1 MNSFSIGNIYKGNG
15 LRIVDINPLPE
26 NYCSFDCVFCPL
38 QRTAVKTDETFYFK
52 ETKGFISNL
61 SKFLN
66 DNKVDLVF
74 INPDGEALANAEIM
88 DIVQIIKNKGVKVRI
103 LSNGYIFNDNK
114 YRQILEM
121 CDEVI
126 GELSVTNETN
136 FQKLQRPLEG
146 YTLNEYV
153 TNMREFRKWFKGKF
167 ILDITILKNYS
178 DSDESIRKFKDMI
191 AKISPDEIFFETA
204 NSPKL
209 KDAFKVSDERL
220 DQISKILRLK

>member
-1 MNSFSIGNIYKGNG
+1 
-15 LRIVDINPLPE
+15 
-26 NYCSFDCVFCPL
+26 
-38 QRTAVKTDETFYFK
+38 
-52 ETKGFISNL
+52 
-61 SKFLN
+61 
-66 DNKVDLVF
+66 
-74 INPDGEALANAEIM
+74 
-88 DIVQIIKNKGVKVRI
+88 
-103 LSNGYIFNDNK
+103 
-114 YRQILEM
+114 M

-178 DSDESIRKFKDMI
+178 DSDESIIKFKDMI